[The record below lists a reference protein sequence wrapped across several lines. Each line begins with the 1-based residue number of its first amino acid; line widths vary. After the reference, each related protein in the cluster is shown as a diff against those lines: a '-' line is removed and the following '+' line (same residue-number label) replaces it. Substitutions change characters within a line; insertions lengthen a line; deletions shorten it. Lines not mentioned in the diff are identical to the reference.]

1 MDTVHIL
8 LWWTMYID
16 GQLARYI
23 AAGNSAIDGRVSQ
36 SPIYCDGH
44 CLSIDNVYRLTASP
58 VYCYR
63 SGLLLP
69 SFQF

>member
-36 SPIYCDGH
+36 SIVMDT
-44 CLSIDNVYRLTASP
+44 VYRLTMSID
-58 VYCYR
+58 
-63 SGLLLP
+63 
-69 SFQF
+69 